1 MSQSKHNKKLE
12 MIGSWIDQL
21 QPIIDEYMDGDD
33 TPLTSTEVERLALII
48 RFKIDVQ
55 QGNIS
60 VKDMERALDEHSLKT
75 KHYYH

>member
-1 MSQSKHNKKLE
+1 MSQGKNNEKLE
-12 MIGSWIDQL
+12 MLGNWIDQL

-33 TPLTSTEVERLALII
+33 TPLTPTEVERLALII

-60 VKDMERALDEHSLKT
+60 IEDMEKSLDEHSRLST
-75 KHYYH
+75 LH